1 MSNLTF
7 AADAPQWMHIAADVL
22 LVTHITG
29 GTVGILSGAVALA
42 TRKGDTWHRA
52 AGNIFFVAM
61 SAMAAVGAGV
71 APFLD
76 EGQRP
81 NTVAGLMALYMIVTA
96 WIAGK
101 RERIGAGPAEVA
113 GFVIG
118 TLIAAAGATFAIQ
131 GANDPSGTVDGSP
144 PQAFIAFM
152 IIGTIAALSDLKVIL
167 AGGLSGAGRI
177 ARHLWRMCTAL
188 FIATGSFFLGQ
199 QKFLPEEI
207 RGTLLQFA
215 PVLLPLIL
223 MLFWLARVR
232 LTNWYTPSARV
243 HALRED
249 AMSPPPCKKR

>member
-29 GTVGILSGAVALA
+29 GTLGMLSGAVALA
-42 TRKGDTWHRA
+42 TRKGDTAHRA
-52 AGNIFFVAM
+52 AGNVFFVSM
-61 SAMAAVGAGV
+61 FAMAAVGAGV

-81 NTVAGLMALYMIVTA
+81 NTVAGLMTLYMIVTA

-101 RERIGAGPAEVA
+101 RQRVGAGATEVA
-113 GFVIG
+113 GFVVA
-118 TLIAAAGATFAIQ
+118 TLIAAAGAVFAIQ
-131 GANDPSGTVDGSP
+131 GANDPSGTIDGSP
-144 PQAFIAFM
+144 PQAFIVFM
-152 IIGTIAALSDLKVIL
+152 VIGSVAALSDLKVIL
-167 AGGLSGAGRI
+167 AGGLSGPGRI

-207 RGTLLQFA
+207 RGTIVQFA
-215 PVLLPLIL
+215 PVLLPLLL
-223 MLFWLARVR
+223 MLIWLIRVR
-232 LTNWYTPSARV
+232 FTRWYTPQSTA
-243 HALRED
+243 HASTDTTSR
-249 AMSPPPCKKR
+249 

>member
-29 GTVGILSGAVALA
+29 GTVGMLSGAVALA

-52 AGNIFFVAM
+52 AGNIFFVSM
-61 SAMAAVGAGV
+61 FAMAAVGAGV

-113 GFVIG
+113 GFMIA
-118 TLIAAAGATFAIQ
+118 TLIAAAGAIFAIQ
-131 GANDPSGTVDGSP
+131 GASDPSGTVDGSP

-152 IIGTIAALSDLKVIL
+152 AIGTIAALSDLKVIL
-167 AGGLSGAGRI
+167 TGGLSGAGRI

-188 FIATGSFFLGQ
+188 FIAAGSFFLGQ

-232 LTNWYTPSARV
+232 LTKWYTPTTTA
-243 HALRED
+243 HAANAETTREY
-249 AMSPPPCKKR
+249 PTR